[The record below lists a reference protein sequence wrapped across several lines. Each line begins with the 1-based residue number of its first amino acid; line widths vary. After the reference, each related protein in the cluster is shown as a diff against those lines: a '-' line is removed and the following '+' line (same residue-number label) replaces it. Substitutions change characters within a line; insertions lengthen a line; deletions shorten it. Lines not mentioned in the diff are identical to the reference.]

1 MQRLQGPTAALLTD
15 PEWHDF
21 LFHQI
26 ETEYALR
33 SGRMLE
39 DVQVGA
45 VVQLVVRVPLTS
57 AGGRAG
63 ESAIVQVGVSH
74 QYWGV
79 CT

>member
-1 MQRLQGPTAALLTD
+1 VRVVRWYASCLWHMQRLQGPTAALLTD

-45 VVQLVVRVPLTS
+45 AV
-57 AGGRAG
+57 
-63 ESAIVQVGVSH
+63 
-74 QYWGV
+74 
-79 CT
+79 